1 MMTFPEILVSCH
13 WLLIWMFLPWNPL
26 FWPQWKMTNS
36 PFWKQFSGFL
46 TLGLVETLICRV
58 LKGDPSCPALAL
70 GGGSNEH
77 LFRVSHVTLFHANL
91 GMVVIFSFQDL
102 ITIKCSLSVYTSD
115 SVTIFGSWIFINLF
129 LWCLCVPSIHGPNFN
144 CLYFLLSL
152 KSIFDYLFG
161 PKGPSYLEFL
171 NLFNFMSPFDNHQS
185 LGFQNYSPK
194 GTCCS
199 L

>member
-1 MMTFPEILVSCH
+1 M
-13 WLLIWMFLPWNPL
+13 
-26 FWPQWKMTNS
+26 
-36 PFWKQFSGFL
+36 
-46 TLGLVETLICRV
+46 ETLICRV

-70 GGGSNEH
+70 GGLINISSVCPTSPCDYDN
-77 LFRVSHVTLFHANL
+77 HAQIGMNL
-91 GMVVIFSFQDL
+91 GMVVIFLFQDL
-102 ITIKCSLSVYTSD
+102 ITIKCSLSVYISD

-129 LWCLCVPSIHGPNFN
+129 LWCLCVPLIHGPNFN
-144 CLYFLLSL
+144 CLYFLLNL
-152 KSIFDYLFG
+152 KSILDYLFG

-185 LGFQNYSPK
+185 LGFQNYSCQ